1 MQKSLKCLLR
11 SEYGISFSG
20 ILKFPDKKYLYISN
34 NPKKDFF
41 APKKLNWFTIR
52 FKNPYGIYKDVENNT
67 DIEVY
72 SREEILKYLSETT
85 KNVL

>member
-1 MQKSLKCLLR
+1 VILQITNIYLI
-11 SEYGISFSG
+11 GICFDEE
-20 ILKFPDKKYLYISN
+20 KRNISH
-34 NPKKDFF
+34 FE
-41 APKKLNWFTIR
+41 KLNWFTIR